1 MSTDIN
7 VEFEITFNPGI
18 LKKLISEKHDYG
30 LEGIEKYL
38 KLCTSQSTTNMHLF
52 NAKEQLK
59 KYENIYNII
68 DEYYEVRY
76 EFYKKRKAYLISK
89 LGNELK
95 FLSAKAKFIQY
106 NLDDKIDLR
115 KKSKTQINEIM
126 ESFKFEL
133 GEDKSYNY
141 LIKMPID
148 CVSKENVEKLMKE
161 HGEKERELNEATNTS
176 IEQMWLNELSILKKK
191 L

>member
-1 MSTDIN
+1 
-7 VEFEITFNPGI
+7 
-18 LKKLISEKHDYG
+18 
-30 LEGIEKYL
+30 
-38 KLCTSQSTTNMHLF
+38 MHLF

-59 KYENIYNII
+59 KYENIYTII

-76 EFYKKRKAYLISK
+76 EFYKKRKIYLISK

-95 FLSAKAKFIQY
+95 FLSAKAQFIQY
-106 NLDDKIDLR
+106 NLNDKIDLR

-141 LIKMPID
+141 LIKMPMD
-148 CVSKENVEKLMKE
+148 SVSKENVEKLMKE
-161 HGEKERELNEATNTS
+161 HGEKEAQLNEVKTTS
-176 IEQMWLNELSILKKK
+176 IEQMWLKELSDLKKK